1 METSLG
7 PLSGDSLHCP
17 GCPVLCVGARAVACR
32 FTDARKMFRT
42 ECISGEFAGQ
52 MQGILQSFDAENTEK
67 FLDRHTD
74 CSVYESPTNE
84 T

>member
-1 METSLG
+1 
-7 PLSGDSLHCP
+7 
-17 GCPVLCVGARAVACR
+17 
-32 FTDARKMFRT
+32 
-42 ECISGEFAGQ
+42 
-52 MQGILQSFDAENTEK
+52 MQGIILQSFDAENTEK

>member
-1 METSLG
+1 
-7 PLSGDSLHCP
+7 
-17 GCPVLCVGARAVACR
+17 
-32 FTDARKMFRT
+32 MFRT
-42 ECISGEFAGQ
+42 EGISGEFAGQ
-52 MQGILQSFDAENTEK
+52 MQGIILQSFDAENTEK